1 MRKPHSSWAHCYDLV
16 YENSYGDLYGRFT
29 DLTLGTVKKLAPR
42 PCSVVDFGAGT
53 GRLSIPL
60 AKMGYAVTAVE
71 PCPEM
76 MQVLEA
82 KASVEGVSIECRTR
96 KMQEFDAV
104 AQFDVALCVFTTLS
118 YLLDDEAL
126 VEALTRLARSLRKKG
141 KLLIDITSR
150 DAFQGYRKQTDLL
163 ERIVQILPAGGDVYS
178 YLEKTRYRMNG
189 HWKECRDIFSIR
201 YWPAATVLSALNA
214 NGIKC
219 EGPING
225 FQKTG
230 AEYYSGTKIR

>member
-1 MRKPHSSWAHCYDLV
+1 MPKPHSSWAHCYDFV
-16 YENSYGDLYGRFT
+16 YENSYGNLYGRFT
-29 DLTLGTVKKLAPR
+29 DLTLATLKRLAPG

-60 AKMGYAVTAVE
+60 AKLGYAVTAVE

-82 KASVEGVSIECRTR
+82 KANLEGVRIESRSQ
-96 KMQEFDAV
+96 KMQDFDAE
-104 AQFDVALCVFTTLS
+104 ARFDVALCVFTTVC
-118 YLLDDEAL
+118 YLLDEDTLAK
-126 VEALTRLARSLRKKG
+126 ALTKLARSLKKKG

-150 DAFQGYRKQTDLL
+150 HAFQGYRRQTDFL
-163 ERIVQILPAGGDVYS
+163 ERIVKILPAGGDLYS
-178 YLEKTRYRMNG
+178 YHEKSRYRMNG
-189 HWKECRDIFSIR
+189 HWRECQDTFSIR
-201 YWPAATVLSALNA
+201 YWPPASVLSVLKA

-219 EGPING
+219 DGPING

-230 AEYYSGTKIR
+230 AEYYSGTKTR

>member
-1 MRKPHSSWAHCYDLV
+1 MRKPHSSWAHCYDFV
-16 YENSYGDLYGRFT
+16 YENSYGNLYGRFT
-29 DLTLGTVKKLAPR
+29 DLTLAALKKLAPG

-82 KASVEGVSIECRTR
+82 KANLEGVRIESRTQ
-96 KMQEFDAV
+96 KMQDFDAE
-104 AQFDVALCVFTTLS
+104 ARFDVALCVFTTLS
-118 YLLDDEAL
+118 YLLDKDTLEQ
-126 VEALTRLARSLRKKG
+126 ALTRLARSLKKKG
-141 KLLIDITSR
+141 KLLIDITSH

-163 ERIVQILPAGGDVYS
+163 ERIVQILPAGGDLYS
-178 YLEKTRYRMNG
+178 YHEKTRYRMNG
-189 HWKECRDIFSIR
+189 HWKECKDAFSIR
-201 YWPAATVLSALNA
+201 YWPAASVLSVLKA

-219 EGPING
+219 EGPIKG

-230 AEYYSGTKIR
+230 AEYYSGTKTR